1 MPKRH
6 EDGEKRRDFPV
17 VGIGASA
24 GGIPALKRF
33 FSSAPPDGN
42 IAFVVVMHLAPGRE
56 SVLGDIVGRF
66 SPLPTDVVDGET
78 AVEPGHV
85 YVIPPDAALTLE
97 DGHLLT
103 ARPGS
108 GVGPRGPV
116 DGFLASLAADRGEN
130 AACVILSGTGSDGT
144 QGLRAIKEHGG
155 LALAQEAA
163 EYDGMMRSA
172 VATGLVD
179 FVLPAEEMAGKLHD
193 YFGHLRETAPRKD
206 GDGLRREV
214 ASHLP
219 AICALLR
226 ARTGHDFSEYKD
238 STIIRRIQR
247 RMQVLQRETP
257 EAYLER
263 LKTEPREIDLL
274 FHDLLIGVTSFF
286 RDPLAFEALDREV
299 ITPLME
305 NVGPDTA
312 IRVWV
317 PGCSTGE
324 EAYSIAML
332 LHERLSPERKRPV
345 IQIFAS
351 DIDERGLEVGRLG
364 RYPAS
369 IAEQVSERRLKRFFV
384 REDGTFRVVGE
395 LRESILFSTHDLLRD
410 PPFSKL
416 DLISCRNLLIYMTS
430 ELQDRVIPLFN
441 YALRGE
447 GYLFLGSSENV
458 TRHTRLFTTVDKAHR
473 IFRRR
478 PEMRSRL
485 PEFPLS
491 THAPR
496 LTPQPAR
503 PRPEPPDG
511 SLQRLAERQ
520 LLDRFG
526 PAHAVVNANGDVLH
540 ISAKTGKYLEL
551 PAGTPDNNLVGMARP
566 GLRLDLRG
574 AIHRAA
580 ASGETVLQNEISVG
594 TNGGRQM
601 IDLVVQ
607 PLRRD
612 GKEDATF
619 LVVFR
624 DRGGL
629 QTDDDFPHQTLDDG
643 EATTVQHLEHELR
656 TMTERLQTTTEEL
669 ESSNEELKSANEELS
684 SINEELQSS
693 NEELETSKEELSS
706 MNEELQTVNA
716 ELSARVEELSRAN
729 SDIQNLLEST
739 QVATVFLDR
748 DLCVKKFTPAA
759 KELFFLVESDEG
771 RPIGHLR
778 ARFKADTLQDDAE
791 QVLRRLAPI
800 ERTVEGLDSGR
811 RYAMRILPYRTVA
824 DRISGVVITFVD
836 ISRITEAEARIQELT
851 DSLKD
856 RVVSLETL
864 LDLVPVGVFIMSGDA
879 PEQAALNR
887 AAARLLGRDDGTPTP
902 RMLSSELPLHTAGV
916 TMPRASQPLLRAAHT
931 REPVPAFEAELHRE
945 DGKSIDVIVTATP
958 LASAR
963 GKPPGAIAAMVDIT
977 ERRQAEVHQQM
988 LLDELQHRAKNIL
1001 ATVTALARKTGGETA
1016 AAEEATAAL
1025 VGRLQ
1030 AMARTH
1036 ELLSRDLWRGV
1047 PLEELVRVTL
1057 DPYLGKAED
1066 EIAIAGPAVVVDPKA
1081 SSILGMVFY
1090 ELASN
1095 AAQYGALGPRHGR
1108 LAVGWSVE
1116 SRDGRRWLSLAW
1128 RETLA
1133 EPLPAPEARGFGT
1146 TFIERSLSYE
1156 LSGRASLAF
1165 EADGLS
1171 CVLEFPLDPPEDS

>member
-1 MPKRH
+1 MTKKADDNKKRQ
-6 EDGEKRRDFPV
+6 DFPV

-24 GGIPALKRF
+24 GGIPALERF
-33 FSSAPPDGN
+33 FSSAPANGN
-42 IAFVVVMHLAPGRE
+42 IAFVIVMHLASRRD
-56 SVLGDIVGRF
+56 SVLVDIVDRF
-66 SPLPTDVVDGET
+66 TPMPTSVVQGET
-78 AVEPGHV
+78 AILPGHV
-85 YVIPPDAALTLE
+85 YVIPPDVELKLR
-97 DGHLLT
+97 DGHLVT
-103 ARPGS
+103 AKAANGNPHS
-108 GVGPRGPV
+108 PV
-116 DGFLASLAADRGEN
+116 DGFLASLAVERGEN

-144 QGLRAIKEHGG
+144 QGLRAIKEYGG

-179 FVLPAEEMAGKLHD
+179 FVMPAEEMPKKLFH
-193 YFGHLRETAPRKD
+193 YFGHLRETAQRKD
-206 GDGLRREV
+206 SDGLRREV
-214 ASHLP
+214 AHHLP

-226 ARTGHDFSEYKD
+226 GRTGHDFSEYKD

-263 LKTEPREIDLL
+263 LKAEPREVDLL
-274 FHDLLIGVTSFF
+274 FNDLLIGVTSFF
-286 RDPLAFEALDREV
+286 RDPQSFEALDRQV

-332 LHERLSPERKRPV
+332 LHERLSPDRKRPV

-369 IAEQVSERRLKRFFV
+369 IADQVSERRLKRFFV
-384 REDGTFRVVGE
+384 REDGTYRVVSE

-416 DLISCRNLLIYMTS
+416 DLISCRNLLIYMNG

-441 YALRGE
+441 YALRMD

-458 TRHTRLFTTVDKAHR
+458 TRHSRLFATIDKAHR

-478 PEMRSRL
+478 PDTRLRL

-496 LTPQPAR
+496 LTPVPPR
-503 PRPEPPDG
+503 PRADQGDG
-511 SLQRLAERQ
+511 NLQRLAERQ
-520 LLDRFG
+520 VLDRFG
-526 PAHAVVNANGDVLH
+526 PAHAVVNASGDVLH
-540 ISAKTGKYLEL
+540 ISARTGKYLEL
-551 PAGTPDNNLVGMARP
+551 PAGSPDNNIIGMARP

-574 AIHRAA
+574 ALHRAA
-580 ASGETVLQNEISVG
+580 STGETVVQNEITVG
-594 TNGGRQM
+594 TNGGRQT

-607 PLRRD
+607 PMRRGDMQD
-612 GKEDATF
+612 GTF
-619 LVVFR
+619 LVIFR
-624 DRGGL
+624 DIGGI
-629 QTDDDFPHQTLDDG
+629 QSEEGFAHHTIEDG
-643 EATTVQHLEHELR
+643 EASTIQHLEHELR
-656 TMTERLQTTTEEL
+656 MTTERLQTTTEEL

-706 MNEELQTVNA
+706 MNEELQTVNS
-716 ELSARVEELSRAN
+716 ELTARVEELSRAN

-739 QVATVFLDR
+739 QIATVFLDR
-748 DLCVKKFTPAA
+748 ELCVKKFTPAA
-759 KELFFLVESDEG
+759 RELFYLVESDEG
-771 RPIGHLR
+771 RPISHLR
-778 ARFKADTLQDDAE
+778 ARFKTDTLAQDTE
-791 QVLRRLAPI
+791 QVLRRLVPV
-800 ERTVEGLDSGR
+800 ERTVEGLDNGT

-824 DRISGVVITFVD
+824 DQISGVVITFVD
-836 ISRITEAEARIQELT
+836 ITRITEAEARIQELT
-851 DSLKD
+851 DSLRD

-864 LDLVPVGVFIMSGDA
+864 LDLVPVGIFIMSGES
-879 PEQAALNR
+879 PGQAEFNR
-887 AAARLLGRDDGTPTP
+887 AAARLLGRDDGELTP
-902 RMLSSELPLHTAGV
+902 RMLSAELPLHAGSV
-916 TMPRASQPLLRAAHT
+916 TMPRTSQPLPRAAHT
-931 REPVPAFEAELHRE
+931 REPVPPFEAELRRE
-945 DGKSIDVIVTATP
+945 DGSSLDVLVSATP

-963 GKPPGAIAAMVDIT
+963 GRPPGAIAAMVDIT
-977 ERRQAEVHQQM
+977 ERRQAEDHQQM

-1001 ATVTALARKTGGETA
+1001 ATVTALARKTSNGSPEGDQ
-1016 AAEEATAAL
+1016 ATAAL

-1036 ELLSRDLWRGV
+1036 ELLSRDVWRGV
-1047 PLEELVRVTL
+1047 PVDDLLRATLNPYFGARRDEVTL
-1057 DPYLGKAED
+1057 
-1066 EIAIAGPAVVVDPKA
+1066 AGPRVVIEPKA
-1081 SSILGMVFY
+1081 SSILGMVLY

-1095 AAQYGALGPRHGR
+1095 AVQYGALGRQSGR
-1108 LAVGWSVE
+1108 LAVTWSVGPRE
-1116 SRDGRRWLSLAW
+1116 ERRWLTLLWKESLGA
-1128 RETLA
+1128 TLQ
-1133 EPLPAPEARGFGT
+1133 APEARGFGT
-1146 TFIERSLSYE
+1146 SFIERSLSYE
-1156 LSGRASLAF
+1156 LFGSASLAF
-1165 EADGLS
+1165 EPDGLS
-1171 CVLEFPLDPPEDS
+1171 CVLEFPLDQPERS